1 MNLFNVVFRFLNKA
15 GDKFVEPRSE
25 DGHGSTA
32 DNPSFVNQVNQP
44 DNYRAEDGHGSEA
57 NKPSYTEVTNQL
69 TDYRL
74 ENGHGSDDSKPSF
87 TNVTNLPTDYPDAEA
102 HDLLEEVREAILND
116 NRAVLIDAT
125 PDIDEPELV
134 YIGKAERGTSEQA
147 NSWTIKRLIITEN
160 SVNLRTAT
168 NTSWLARKNSFYL

>member
-32 DNPSFVNQVNQP
+32 DKPSFVNQVNQP

-57 NKPSYTEVTNQL
+57 NNPSFTEVTNQL
-69 TDYRL
+69 VDYRL
-74 ENGHGSDDSKPSF
+74 ENGHGSENTKPTF
-87 TNVTNLPTDYPDAEA
+87 TEVINQPTDYPDAEA

-116 NRAVLIDAT
+116 NRAVLIDAF
-125 PDIDEPELV
+125 PDIQEPEIV
-134 YIGKAERGTSEQA
+134 YIGKADRGTSEDA
-147 NSWTIKRLIITEN
+147 AIWTIKRFIITDN
-160 SVNLRTAT
+160 SVTLRTAI